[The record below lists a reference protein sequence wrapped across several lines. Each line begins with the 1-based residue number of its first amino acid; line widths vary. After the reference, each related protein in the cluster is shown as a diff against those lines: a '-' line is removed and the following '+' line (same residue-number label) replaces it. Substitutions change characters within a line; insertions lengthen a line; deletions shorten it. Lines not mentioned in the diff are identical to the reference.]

1 MMMTW
6 CELLSNC
13 RPGCNPCLTLIKPAL
28 TVGKSVELIKTCRN
42 TCWPTPLRD
51 PTPVEYVIRALKIP
65 VTDWNMKG
73 KSMAMTIEMWNKV
86 LTVLAK
92 SLFQVYESD
101 MSCSVCGKF
110 FSRKG
115 DLAVHQKVHT
125 GERPYDCRKG
135 CQMSFKTS
143 SNRAR
148 HERSCNNVL
157 LWSFEIQITSITTS
171 L

>member
-1 MMMTW
+1 MLY
-6 CELLSNC
+6 CC
-13 RPGCNPCLTLIKPAL
+13 RPGSSHCLTLIRPAP
-28 TVGKSVELIKTCRN
+28 TVGKSVELTKTSRN
-42 TCWPTPLRD
+42 TYWPTPLRD
-51 PTPVEYVIRALKIP
+51 LTPVEYVIKPLKIP
-65 VTDWNMKG
+65 VTDWSMKG
-73 KSMAMTIEMWNKV
+73 KFMAMIIEMWNKV
-86 LTVLAK
+86 LYVLVK
-92 SLFQVYESD
+92 SMFQVYESD
-101 MSCSVCGKF
+101 MSCHVCGKF